1 MSSHWIDYS
10 AVRAELRTLS
20 RSNLLV
26 IAERAAELI
35 PADQLSALLSD
46 IVNPEAT
53 ALAPVP
59 GLIDDA
65 RKFVDAAMAG
75 HYYEAVEIKNR
86 GHQAQSIGTD
96 AFVAEF
102 DRLVRRCAL
111 APEQGQFAA
120 TRDSIKLLLDLLRRI
135 DEGNANIL
143 FFADD
148 GGSLTGSINWHSLL
162 PAYFKCLAAILPPVE
177 FARTVVS
184 TIDEFVRYD
193 REHHLAAAHVVA
205 NDAQRVTLRTLAPWD
220 ITSKNKAL
228 TLAKCVQ

>member
-1 MSSHWIDYS
+1 MSSHLIDYS

-35 PADQLSALLSD
+35 PADQLSALLGD
-46 IVNPEAT
+46 IVGLRAT
-53 ALAPVP
+53 ALAPVTA
-59 GLIDDA
+59 LIDDT
-65 RKFVDAAMAG
+65 RQFVDAAMAG
-75 HYYEAVEIKNR
+75 HYYEAVEINNR
-86 GHQAQSIGTD
+86 GRQEQSIGTD
-96 AFVAEF
+96 AFIAEF
-102 DRLVRRCAL
+102 DRLVRRFAL
-111 APEQGQFAA
+111 APELGESAA
-120 TRDSIKLLLDLLRRI
+120 TRDIVELLLDLLRQI
-135 DEGNANIL
+135 DEGNDDIL

-148 GGSLTGSINWHSLL
+148 GGSLTGSINWRSLL

-205 NDAQRVTLRTLAPWD
+205 NDAQRVTLRMLAPWD
-220 ITSKNKAL
+220 ITSKNKAV